1 MSNDDKINIEITDE
15 DENKPQNS
23 GDLKSPTDAEN
34 ETRLNENETSGETEE
49 DAATELEKAK
59 EDAKQSFDRYLRVSA
74 EFENYKKRMTR
85 ETDEF
90 KKYANESLIS
100 ALLPVIDNLER
111 AIISAKDDSGN
122 AESLIQGIE
131 LTLNEI
137 LNVFSKYHV
146 EPIESI
152 GKPFDPNFHQAM
164 LQEETDKH
172 PDNTIIQELQRG
184 YTIHN
189 RLLRPAMVVVS
200 KTTDK

>member
-1 MSNDDKINIEITDE
+1 MSNDEKIKIDVTENDETAPEESEDVNTQDEIQDE
-15 DENKPQNS
+15 
-23 GDLKSPTDAEN
+23 TADASN
-34 ETRLNENETSGETEE
+34 E
-49 DAATELEKAK
+49 DASSALEKAQ
-59 EDAKQSFDRYLRVSA
+59 EEAKQSFDKYLRISA
-74 EFENYKKRMTR
+74 EFENYKKRMAR

-111 AIISAKDDSGN
+111 AIVSAKDDSGN
-122 AESLIQGIE
+122 TKSLIEGIE

-137 LNVFSKYHV
+137 LKIFSKYQV
-146 EPIESI
+146 EPIESM

-172 PDNTIIQELQRG
+172 PDNTIIQELQKG